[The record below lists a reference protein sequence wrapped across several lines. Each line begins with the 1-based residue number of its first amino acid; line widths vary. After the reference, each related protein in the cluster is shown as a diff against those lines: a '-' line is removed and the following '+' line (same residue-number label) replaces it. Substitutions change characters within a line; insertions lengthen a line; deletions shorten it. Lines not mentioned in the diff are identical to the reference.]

1 MGKGCAEKS
10 QKLAEEYKKIADLT
24 GYAYLDANQVVT
36 AEPNNVDFMHLT
48 EEGHR
53 QLAEALSEII
63 PEILSCDTTL

>member
-1 MGKGCAEKS
+1 MTKS
-10 QKLAEEYKKIADLT
+10 NFKI
-24 GYAYLDANQVVT
+24 VKVT